1 MSSSLLQR
9 QLTPLSRHM
18 HGSVG
23 RSLNLPAAHPRQET
37 APGFSSVSVIE
48 PPLQATQPAVPDT
61 LLYCAGG
68 QIVQVLLGLAMVPV
82 YPGSHRQTP
91 GKVSADAPGACSGNS
106 YEQQSAAL
114 ASEQRL
120 RTYVRVGRAGCTW
133 SGARVLLV
141 LIHRAGGAGV
151 IANNDGAAIARVAQ
165 AVGRIVG
172 AC

>member
-68 QIVQVLLGLAMVPV
+68 QIVQVLLGPAMVPV

-91 GKVSADAPGACSGNS
+91 GKVSADAPGACGGTLVSNRAS
-106 YEQQSAAL
+106 HLRQS
-114 ASEQRL
+114 SRQ
-120 RTYVRVGRAGCTW
+120 TYVRVGRAGCTR

-141 LIHRAGGAGV
+141 LIHRAGGADV
-151 IANNDGAAIARVAQ
+151 IANHDAPTVARVAQ
-165 AVGRIVG
+165 AVGRIVR